1 MLVFTMT
8 MCAFFNRPP
17 VLSSGAF
24 SDDLF
29 IDSVRTGGPLDPEHA
44 VYIEQFKSPSGRIN
58 ALYHRSALAPMAAT
72 HDLRD
77 APPEVKAYMRARQ
90 KPKSAS
96 AVASSSYSWE
106 PEPVVTPKAVVTRK
120 VVKPRAKVPRKKKK
134 AHKIDFLPGKLTKVI
149 R

>member
-1 MLVFTMT
+1 MGT
-8 MCAFFNRPP
+8 FFNRPP
-17 VLSSGAF
+17 VLSSRAF

-72 HDLRD
+72 HDIRD
-77 APPEVKAYMRARQ
+77 APPEVKAYMRARR

-106 PEPVVTPKAVVTRK
+106 PEPAVTRK
-120 VVKPRAKVPRKKKK
+120 VVKPRGPKVKVPRKKKK
-134 AHKIDFLPGKLTKVI
+134 AHKIDFLPGRLTKVI